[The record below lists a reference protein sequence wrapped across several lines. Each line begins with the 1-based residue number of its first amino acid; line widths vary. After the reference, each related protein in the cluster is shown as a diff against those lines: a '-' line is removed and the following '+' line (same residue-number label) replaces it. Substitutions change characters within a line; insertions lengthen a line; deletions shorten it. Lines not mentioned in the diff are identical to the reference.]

1 MSALGGTLRQEGL
14 KVAEARVRALTR
26 EVGSLK
32 EDLRREIK
40 RRERATLN
48 IREAEEFKQEAEK
61 RVKQLEYS
69 KRKLEQESFAAQEE
83 SRANAAK
90 SRAAAT
96 CAREELAA
104 YEGNL
109 AEQTAD
115 SHHQLQH
122 ICTHLQE
129 LQMLLFSPAEL
140 GDPPLSSGVAPLV
153 ESKLKAVMHAL
164 SHLSST
170 LPGEPTCSALTAPA
184 SPCCHGRQE
193 HKSHHKELE
202 RLRTEVAL
210 LRAQNQVQQDTSC
223 RSQAANDM
231 ESLIPEYR
239 STLARMKR
247 QVDELHSK
255 LEDACCER
263 DSLQQQVEN
272 TRKAV
277 KLGGNAKKSKRN
289 SSPRV
294 RPDARCSSIRGD
306 EDAKQLIKDIRGL
319 KHRCQALEAQADSL
333 GVTNCELQTALAGK
347 EEQLQRQARVIA
359 DLEATITAQS
369 SDIRTALQL
378 VTHKH
383 DRSQPGND
391 DMVPA
396 SYPQRSPCKSA
407 LRQRP
412 AAQCYADSPGQ
423 QRADVQ
429 TMQWHAAIDRC
440 SSLRPQRLHQH
451 SSSMDMLCRDMQQ
464 LDAQIA
470 DLDLNLVSAS
480 RRLHC

>member
-40 RRERATLN
+40 RRERATFS
-48 IREAEEFKQEAEK
+48 IREAEELKQEADK

-122 ICTHLQE
+122 VFSHLQKV
-129 LQMLLFSPAEL
+129 QALLFSPAEL
-140 GDPPLSSGVAPLV
+140 DDLPLSSGVAPAV
-153 ESKLKAVMHAL
+153 QSELKEVMHAL

-170 LPGEPTCSALTAPA
+170 LPGDTTCLALTAPA
-184 SPCCHGRQE
+184 SPCRHGRQE

-210 LRAQNQVQQDTSC
+210 LRAQRQVQQDTSS
-223 RSQAANDM
+223 RNQAANDM

-239 STLARMKR
+239 STLARMKK

-263 DSLQQQVEN
+263 DSLQQQVE
-272 TRKAV
+272 TLGKAV
-277 KLGGNAKKSKRN
+277 KVGSNAKKSKRN
-289 SSPRV
+289 SSPK
-294 RPDARCSSIRGD
+294 ALEED
-306 EDAKQLIKDIRGL
+306 EDAKRLIKDIRGL
-319 KHRCQALEAQADSL
+319 KSRCQALEAQADSL
-333 GVTNCELQTALAGK
+333 GVTNCELQTALTDR
-347 EEQLQRQARVIA
+347 EEQLQLQAHVIA

-378 VTHKH
+378 V
-383 DRSQPGND
+383 
-391 DMVPA
+391 
-396 SYPQRSPCKSA
+396 SPPSHCI
-407 LRQRP
+407 
-412 AAQCYADSPGQ
+412 DSEICLQ
-423 QRADVQ
+423 HVARA
-429 TMQWHAAIDRC
+429 
-440 SSLRPQRLHQH
+440 
-451 SSSMDMLCRDMQQ
+451 
-464 LDAQIA
+464 
-470 DLDLNLVSAS
+470 
-480 RRLHC
+480 

>member
-294 RPDARCSSIRGD
+294 SEED

-383 DRSQPGND
+383 DSATPYLRLLEQAGARSVQHRAF
-391 DMVPA
+391 A
-396 SYPQRSPCKSA
+396 SQDLKRAATMSQGEAKGKAPSEAPTTPSQWQGTQRGHLVLGISGVLCAGILYSWVKSQNA
-407 LRQRP
+407 DKEVLADKNHKGESKQFP
-412 AAQCYADSPGQ
+412 AASK
-423 QRADVQ
+423 
-429 TMQWHAAIDRC
+429 
-440 SSLRPQRLHQH
+440 
-451 SSSMDMLCRDMQQ
+451 
-464 LDAQIA
+464 
-470 DLDLNLVSAS
+470 
-480 RRLHC
+480 